1 MKRIFIAALLSIS
14 SVMLSTTV
22 LSLAPMLIGG
32 DFSDTSLEV
41 SIVFIYVATTIGGLG
56 VLLVAIPLHLFL
68 QYKNISSVK
77 PYVITGLIAS
87 MGFGFIFKPFGN
99 DDFLTLIQQLLIVGT
114 VGAVC
119 ALVFWYVAVKGEA
132 NKVSC

>member
-14 SVMLSTTV
+14 SVVLSTAV
-22 LSLAPMLIGG
+22 LSLTLMLIGG
-32 DFSDTSLEV
+32 DFSGAALGV
-41 SIVFIYVATTIGGLG
+41 SVVFIYVATIIGGLG
-56 VLLVAIPLHLFL
+56 IFFVAIPLHLFL
-68 QYKNISSVK
+68 QYKNIDSVK
-77 PYVITGLIAS
+77 PYVVTGLIAS